1 MKKKILSIVALLLVA
16 VSGAW
21 ADSRVAIAQMQNG
34 NITVGEVAA
43 SGTVNVT
50 LTVTPAD
57 GYYITADDIIVTKTT
72 SQAMAPRRT
81 PGYTDKIAFISASVD
96 LTGKGTYT
104 FALPEGY
111 GAYVEATFTERLTLT
126 EVTLEKTELTY
137 DFANPKP
144 QTVGIKGVKA
154 GNVEVPADSYA
165 VEGNTQTDPGEYTVT
180 VTGLGHYKGTATAKF
195 TIVEAQMDID
205 ADDTNTGEEV
215 SNVGME
221 VTVVDPEQKTIV
233 IDNITIPES
242 ASGEPLTIYIPAE
255 VNGFKVVGIAPD
267 LLEKLQNVTDIYLPD
282 TDEPIDIGEG
292 TLPSTANIHSPLELL
307 DDYALMPSLQE
318 NYENLKISAIV
329 TPTNKFWTFSS
340 GVDCVLPDGITAYT
354 VYMDDNMEPRIVVI
368 EEDKLKLADGRRGIR
383 ANNGVLIACNNGE
396 GGNAY
401 EIVASPGNQKSGT
414 KPATTDAKFFANNQ
428 LEPVIEAKNYPAGEY
443 LILKDNKF
451 HTIAANG
458 SKVKACKAVL
468 RIKK

>member
-21 ADSRVAIAQMQNG
+21 ADSRVAIAQLQNG
-34 NITVGEVAA
+34 SITVGEVAA
-43 SGTVNVT
+43 SGAVTVT
-50 LTVTPAD
+50 LTVTPAE
-57 GYYITADDIIVTKTT
+57 GYYITAGDITVTKTT

-81 PGYTDKIAFISASVD
+81 PGYTDKIAVSAASVD

-111 GAYVEATFTERLTLT
+111 GAYVEAAFTERLKLT
-126 EVTLEKTELTY
+126 EVTLDKTELTY
-137 DFANPKP
+137 DFAKPLP
-144 QTVGIKGVKA
+144 QTVNVTSVKA
-154 GNVEVPADSYA
+154 GSVEVPVGSYGVA
-165 VEGNTQTDPGEYTVT
+165 GNTQTEVGTYTVT
-180 VTGLGHYKGTATAKF
+180 VTGEGHYQGTATAEF
-195 TIVEAQMDID
+195 SIVKKQMDID
-205 ADDTNTGEEV
+205 TDDTNTGEEV
-215 SNVGME
+215 NNVGME

-242 ASGEPLTIYIPAE
+242 ASGEKLTIYIPEE
-255 VNGFKVVGIAPD
+255 VNGFKVVCIAPD
-267 LLEKLQNVTDIYLPD
+267 VLANADNVTDIYLPE

-292 TLPSTANIHSPLELL
+292 TVPSLANIHSPLELL
-307 DDYALMPSLQE
+307 DDYALMAGLQP

-329 TPTNKFWTFSS
+329 TPENKFWTFSS
-340 GVDCVLPDGITAYT
+340 GVDCVLPEGVSAYT
-354 VYMDDNMEPRIVVI
+354 VYVDENQDPRIVII
-368 EEDKLKLADGRRGIR
+368 EEDNLKLADGRRGIK

-401 EIVASPGNQKSGT
+401 EIVASPGNQKSGA
-414 KPATTDAKFFANNQ
+414 KPATTDAKSYANNQ
-428 LEPVIEAKNYPAGEY
+428 LEPVIESKNYPAGEY
-443 LILKDNKF
+443 LVLKNNKF
-451 HTIAANG
+451 HTIAANA

>member
-1 MKKKILSIVALLLVA
+1 MLALLLVA

-43 SGTVNVT
+43 SGAVTVT
-50 LTVTPAD
+50 LTAAPAD

-72 SQAMAPRRT
+72 GQAMAPRRT
-81 PGYTDKIAFISASVD
+81 PGYTDKIAVNAASVD
-96 LTGKGTYT
+96 QTGKGTYT

-126 EVTLEKTELTY
+126 EVTLEKTELV
-137 DFANPKP
+137 FNLANIVP
-144 QTVGIKGVKA
+144 QTVGIKSVKA
-154 GNVEVPADSYA
+154 GTVEVPADSYD
-165 VEGNTQTDPGEYTVT
+165 VEGNTQTYEGEYTVT

-195 TIVEAQMDID
+195 AIVKGQTDID

-221 VTVVDPEQKTIV
+221 VTIVDLEQKTIV
-233 IDNITIPES
+233 ISNIIIPES
-242 ASGEPLTIYIPAE
+242 ANGEPLTIYIPEE

-292 TLPSTANIHSPLELL
+292 TLPTTANIHSPLELL
-307 DDYALMPSLQE
+307 DDYALMASLQQ
-318 NYENLKISAIV
+318 NYEGLKISAYV
-329 TPTNKFWTFSS
+329 TPNNKFWTFSS
-340 GVDCVLPDGITAYT
+340 GVDCVLPEGVSAYT
-354 VYMDDNMEPRIVVI
+354 VYMDENQEPRIVII

-396 GGNAY
+396 GGNVY

-414 KPATTDAKFFANNQ
+414 KPATEDAKYFANNQ

-443 LILKDNKF
+443 LVLKDNKF
-451 HTIAANG
+451 HSIAANG
-458 SKVKACKAVL
+458 SKVSACKAVL
-468 RIKK
+468 RVKK